1 MTEAAGLLVG
11 FCNVNSFQDILFGF
25 GDISEPCRH
34 ECVFSDKFSRGKV
47 MANKTGDYEADKQR
61 LKEFLANFAV
71 TDEEG
76 KKTFKYA
83 EQLTAIAHR
92 EQTSLTIDLED
103 VAGVDEDLAT
113 AIRENTRRYNLLVAE
128 VVEALLPDYRT
139 RDVPSRD
146 ALDVFI
152 KHRQTATERAEALVA
167 PGVQP
172 GLIGT
177 SGGLVPGTLVPTVT

>member
-1 MTEAAGLLVG
+1 
-11 FCNVNSFQDILFGF
+11 
-25 GDISEPCRH
+25 
-34 ECVFSDKFSRGKV
+34 

-83 EQLTAIAHR
+83 EQLTALAHR
-92 EQTSLTIDLED
+92 EQTSLTVDLED

-128 VVEALLPDYRT
+128 VVEVNIVTLGMVSKTYLQNPF
-139 RDVPSRD
+139 V
-146 ALDVFI
+146 
-152 KHRQTATERAEALVA
+152 K
-167 PGVQP
+167 
-172 GLIGT
+172 
-177 SGGLVPGTLVPTVT
+177 SGKK

>member
-1 MTEAAGLLVG
+1 MGESPRETANFKALV
-11 FCNVNSFQDILFGF
+11 CIFQRG
-25 GDISEPCRH
+25 
-34 ECVFSDKFSRGKV
+34 FSRIKV

-83 EQLTAIAHR
+83 EQLTALAHR

-128 VVEALLPDYRT
+128 VVEVIKVALLIRIWGRFYSW
-139 RDVPSRD
+139 V
-146 ALDVFI
+146 
-152 KHRQTATERAEALVA
+152 
-167 PGVQP
+167 
-172 GLIGT
+172 
-177 SGGLVPGTLVPTVT
+177 SGGLSHQGLYPRVNSSVVKNGRTYHIISCLF

>member
-1 MTEAAGLLVG
+1 MGESPRETANFKALV
-11 FCNVNSFQDILFGF
+11 CIFQRG
-25 GDISEPCRH
+25 
-34 ECVFSDKFSRGKV
+34 FSRIKV

-83 EQLTAIAHR
+83 EQLTALAHR

-128 VVEALLPDYRT
+128 VVEVIKVALLIRIWGRFYSW
-139 RDVPSRD
+139 V
-146 ALDVFI
+146 
-152 KHRQTATERAEALVA
+152 
-167 PGVQP
+167 
-172 GLIGT
+172 
-177 SGGLVPGTLVPTVT
+177 SGGLSHQWLLCEEWSYLSHHLMSFLGTAT